1 MKMER
6 DFNLNLGN
14 LKVDQLGYVYKDI
27 NKQMEIMKALYGI
40 PQFAVFENKDNIFKY
55 RGKDSKISTRIAISR
70 LFNTQIELI
79 QLIEGECIFKEFID
93 SGREG
98 LHHFGIY
105 VKDLDSYIK
114 EFNKKGIQVVH
125 AGQTAKQRVAYM
137 DTEKTFGIYLEFQ
150 ETVKKSRKKS

>member
-1 MKMER
+1 MEK
-6 DFNLNLGN
+6 DFNFNLAN

-27 NKQMEIMKALYGI
+27 TKQMEIMKTLYQI
-40 PQFAVFENKDNIFKY
+40 PNFAVFENKDNIFKY
-55 RGKDSKISTRIAISR
+55 RGKDSKISTRIAINR

-105 VKDLDSYIK
+105 VENLDSYIK

-125 AGQTAKQRVAYM
+125 ARQTAKQRVAYM
-137 DTEKTFGIYLEFQ
+137 DTEKTFGVYLEFQ
-150 ETVKKSRKKS
+150 ETIKRKRKKS